1 MTAEPEKK
9 KPSELRHW
17 FRISCRTLHLIT
29 TSVLVGGHF
38 FGAPADTLRPWLYG
52 VIASGGALLSTDVL
66 GTPGYLRELRGF
78 AILVK
83 LALVASVALFWEQ
96 RVAILF
102 CVIVLSGVVSH
113 MAGRFRYI
121 MIIGQRREPKR

>member
-1 MTAEPEKK
+1 MTDAAEPKKK

-17 FRISCRTLHLIT
+17 FRITCRTLHLIA

-38 FGAPADTLRPWLYG
+38 FAAPADMLRPWLYG
-52 VIASGGALLSTDVL
+52 VIASGGALLATDVF

-83 LALVASVALFWEQ
+83 LAIVASVALLWEQ

-102 CVIVLSGVVSH
+102 FVIVLSGVVSH

-121 MIIGQRREPKR
+121 MVIGKKK